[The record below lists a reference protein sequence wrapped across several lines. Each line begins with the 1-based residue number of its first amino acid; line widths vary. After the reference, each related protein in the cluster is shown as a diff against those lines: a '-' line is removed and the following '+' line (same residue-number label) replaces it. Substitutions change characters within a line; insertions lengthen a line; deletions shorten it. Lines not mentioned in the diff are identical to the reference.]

1 MQAAENY
8 ATYIEP
14 DTGKERI
21 IVVGGGPVG
30 VRTGQL
36 LAKSGHSVT
45 LLSDEA
51 HKPYNRVRL
60 TPLLGGDVQFGEI
73 ELDDISDVDGSLA
86 VLTGMRVMRIYRD
99 KKEVVTG
106 DGSSWPYDKLV
117 LATGS
122 SAFVP
127 GIQGKDLPGVFTFR
141 TADDASALLAR
152 SFSARNVVIIGGGL
166 LGLEAARGLQKRQCN
181 VTVIEHEGRLM
192 PRQLDVEAGE
202 LLKKRIQKIG
212 VAVKTGVPVS
222 EIEGETRVS
231 AVSLG
236 DGTRIECDTVV
247 ICTGV
252 RANVG
257 LAQNSGL
264 AFNRGIRVNDQM
276 QTSDE
281 DIYAVGECA
290 QHDGRMYG
298 LVGPGYAQAEVA
310 AKTIDGEVA
319 EFHGHIGATK
329 LKVIGADVFSA
340 GDVEQLETRPNVK
353 SHVWRDGDSY
363 RRIFIERGKL
373 VGAIAIG
380 AWDQV
385 SRVQDAVQNGAV
397 VYPWMNFRFY
407 KEGSFWSALEPEASD
422 LPDSATICNCT
433 GVSCGQIRAAISN
446 GAGSEDEI
454 GVQTG
459 AGTVCGTCRPVLA
472 ELIDAGVPPK
482 PVSFSK
488 PLIAI
493 SAVAVLMALIPI
505 LIGAVPLPA
514 SYDADSLRTWLWR
527 DNIVKQWSGFI
538 LLGVMLAAML
548 IGLRKRIRFFDRFGG
563 YDGWRLVHLG
573 IGLLAVAGFFAHTG
587 FRLGSNLN
595 FLLGITFILTLILG
609 AAAGLAT
616 GGDHALRAKRIGTAR
631 KPARRLPTWGHILA
645 IWPLPVLILLHVLV
659 IYAY

>member
-1 MQAAENY
+1 MQAAEKH

-14 DTGKERI
+14 DTAKERI

-73 ELDDISDVDGSLA
+73 ELDDTSDVDGSLA
-86 VLTGMRVMRIYRD
+86 VLTGMRVMRIDRD

-257 LAQNSGL
+257 LAQSSGL
-264 AFNRGIRVNDQM
+264 SFNRGIRVNDQM

-310 AKTIDGEVA
+310 AKTIDGETA

-385 SRVQDAVQNGAV
+385 SRVQDAVQSGAV

-472 ELIDAGVPPK
+472 ELIDAGAPPK

-609 AAAGLAT
+609 AAAGLAA

>member
-1 MQAAENY
+1 MQAAENH
-8 ATYIEP
+8 ATYFEP

-73 ELDDISDVDGSLA
+73 ELDDISDADGSLA
-86 VLTGMRVMRIYRD
+86 VLTGMRVMRIDRD

-298 LVGPGYAQAEVA
+298 LVGPGYAQADVA
-310 AKTIDGEVA
+310 AKTIDGETA

-385 SRVQDAVQNGAV
+385 SRVQDAVQSGAV
-397 VYPWMNFRFY
+397 VYPWMNYRFY

-446 GAGSEDEI
+446 GAGNEDEI

-472 ELIDAGVPPK
+472 ELIDAGAPPK

-493 SAVAVLMALIPI
+493 SGVAVLMALIPI